1 MKKENSRLRAMSFT
15 ARLVRSIDRHYTN
28 SFGLSSANE
37 QPGVR
42 ARRIFVIKR
51 TSRLLARNAEGKT
64 IQRILI
70 FDDHPDSLRLAF
82 GRGAN
87 LPVGRTAPQSARWWD
102 LMLAWMLII
111 GALIL
116 MFSPLLLKFPS

>member
-1 MKKENSRLRAMSFT
+1 MSFT
-15 ARLVRSIDRHYTN
+15 ARLVRSIDHHYTN
-28 SFGLSSANE
+28 SFGLPSANE
-37 QPGVR
+37 QPGVH

-51 TSRLLARNAEGKT
+51 ASRLPATNTEGKT

-70 FDDHPDSLRLAF
+70 FDDHPDSLRLVF
-82 GRGAN
+82 GRGAHP
-87 LPVGRTAPQSARWWD
+87 PVGRTAPQSARWWD

>member
-1 MKKENSRLRAMSFT
+1 MPFAV
-15 ARLVRSIDRHYTN
+15 RLVRSIDHPN
-28 SFGLSSANE
+28 SFDVPSATE
-37 QPGVR
+37 QSGVR
-42 ARRIFVIKR
+42 ARRIFVIR
-51 TSRLLARNAEGKT
+51 QTSRLLARNAEGKT

-82 GRGAN
+82 GRRAN
-87 LPVGRTAPQSARWWD
+87 PPVGRTAPQSARWWD

-116 MFSPLLLKFPS
+116 MFSPLL

>member
-1 MKKENSRLRAMSFT
+1 MPFAV
-15 ARLVRSIDRHYTN
+15 RLVRSIDHRYSN
-28 SFGLSSANE
+28 SFDFPSAIE
-37 QPGVR
+37 EPGVH

-51 TSRLLARNAEGKT
+51 TSRLLGRNAEGKT

>member
-1 MKKENSRLRAMSFT
+1 MPFT
-15 ARLVRSIDRHYTN
+15 AQLVRSIDHSYSN
-28 SFGLSSANE
+28 AFGLPSANE
-37 QPGVR
+37 QPGVH

-51 TSRLLARNAEGKT
+51 TSCLPAANAEGKT

-70 FDDHPDSLRLAF
+70 FDDHPDSLRLVF
-82 GRGAN
+82 GRRASRE
-87 LPVGRTAPQSARWWD
+87 VGRTAPPSAGWWEPI
-102 LMLAWMLII
+102 LAWMLII